1 MEIIC
6 KIDVHAHVS
15 AHPTL
20 TPRLLGTN
28 LTYPSVEEL
37 IGMYDQLDIE
47 YGVLLP
53 IVNPTSMMFT
63 STNEDYKVIADAH
76 PDRFVWF
83 CNVDPRAMG
92 NRPDADLSYLLNHY
106 KSLGARGLGELTS
119 NMYADDPFMD
129 NLFHHLEEC
138 DMPVLF
144 HISPYPGHEYGIVDD
159 LHLPRLEKMLKKH
172 PRLKFIGHSQPFW
185 AEISADLKEEER
197 NGYPKGKV
205 TDGTLARLLRTYDNL
220 YCDYSAGSGMNSMRR
235 DPEHAARFMEE
246 FQDRLLYGCDI
257 CATVNRHPFE
267 FRDFLDGM
275 RAEGALSETVYY
287 KIARGNAEKLL
298 KLK

>member
-1 MEIIC
+1 METIR
-6 KIDVHAHVS
+6 KIDMHAHVS
-15 AHPTL
+15 AYPTL
-20 TPRLLGTN
+20 TPKSRYNGE
-28 LTYPSVEEL
+28 TYPSAEQL
-37 IGMYDQLDIE
+37 IAMYDKLDIE

-53 IVNPTSMMFT
+53 INCPTSMLFT
-63 STNEDYKVIADAH
+63 STPESYKVIADEH

-83 CNVDPRAMG
+83 CNVDPRQMD
-92 NRPDADLSYLLNHY
+92 NTPNADLSYLLMHY
-106 KSLGARGLGELTS
+106 KNLGARGLGELTP

-144 HISPYPGHEYGIVDD
+144 HISPFLGHQYGIVDD
-159 LHLPRLEKMLKKH
+159 LHLPRLEKMIKKH

-197 NGYPKGKV
+197 NGYPQGKV

-235 DPEHAARFMEE
+235 DPEYAAKFMEE
-246 FQDRLLYGCDI
+246 FQDRLMWGCDI
-257 CATVNRHPFE
+257 CAPSNTHPFE
-267 FRDFLDGM
+267 FRDFMDGM
-275 RAEGALSETVYY
+275 RASGAISETVYY

-298 KLK
+298 KL

>member
-1 MEIIC
+1 MNTIR
-6 KIDVHAHVS
+6 KIDIHAHVS
-15 AHPTL
+15 AHPQL
-20 TPRLLGTN
+20 TPRLHGTN
-28 LTYPSVEEL
+28 LTYPSAEEL
-37 IGMYDQLDIE
+37 IALYDSLDIE

-53 IVNPTSMMFT
+53 IVCPTSMMFT

-76 PDRFVWF
+76 PDRFFWF

-92 NRPDADLSYLLNHY
+92 NSPHADLSYLLQHY

-129 NLFHHLEEC
+129 NLFHHCEEC
-138 DMPVLF
+138 ELPVLF
-144 HISPYPGHEYGIVDD
+144 HISPYLGHEYGIVDD
-159 LHLPRLEKMLKKH
+159 LHLPRIESMLKKH

-185 AEISADLKEEER
+185 AEISADLTEETR
-197 NGYPKGKV
+197 NQYPSGKV
-205 TDGTLARLLRTYDNL
+205 TDGTVSRLLRTYDNL
-220 YCDYSAGSGMNSMRR
+220 YCDFSAGSGMNAMRR

-257 CATVNRHPFE
+257 CAVVNRHPFE

-275 RAEGALSETVYY
+275 RESGAISETVYY
-287 KIARGNAEKLL
+287 KISRGNAEKLL
-298 KLK
+298 KL